1 MQIPFPLLLVISF
14 LLFGCFTANSNSSSG
29 LESVSE
35 QSKQSAS
42 LGQVL
47 PIEAQVIM
55 GGETIELEVTRT
67 PEQQALGLMY
77 RENLSAN
84 RGMLFSFEKPRV
96 ARFWMKNVPI
106 ALDMVFL
113 LDGEIQAI
121 RADVPPCLEEPCS
134 TYGPPMPVN
143 QVIELRGGRAAEL
156 GIKAGDRLNIEFV
169 NSSQ

>member
-1 MQIPFPLLLVISF
+1 MQIPFPSLLVISC
-14 LLFGCFTANSNSSSG
+14 LLFGCSTANSHSSPQ
-29 LESVSE
+29 LESVTTP
-35 QSKQSAS
+35 SKQSES

-55 GGETIELEVTRT
+55 GGEIIELEVTRT

-77 RENLSAN
+77 RENLPAN
-84 RGMLFSFEKPRV
+84 RGMLFSFETPKV

-134 TYGPPMPVN
+134 TYGPPMRVN
-143 QVIELRGGRAAEL
+143 QVIELRSGRAAEL
-156 GIKAGDRLNIEFV
+156 GLKAGDRVTIEFV
-169 NSSQ
+169 NSD